1 MKKFFIILGA
11 VFLAVLVAGGSGIAF
26 LAYRGI
32 ALDKESRAYADK
44 AIPAIVSNWSEREL
58 LDRASPEFKQ
68 AVTIDQLDRMFRWFS
83 RLGQLESCEPS
94 TGQAGVSVT
103 PKEGKIIIGQYTAKA
118 KFQNG
123 EAAVSLR
130 SIKHGGQWQI
140 LRFDVNSAA
149 LAPQ

>member
-11 VFLAVLVAGGSGIAF
+11 VFLAVIVIGGSGIAF
-26 LAYRGI
+26 LAFRGI

-44 AIPAIVSNWSEREL
+44 AIPAIVSNWSEKEL
-58 LDRASPEFKQ
+58 LDRASPEFKH
-68 AVTIDQLDRMFRWFS
+68 AVTIDQLDRMFLWFS
-83 RLGQLESCEPS
+83 RLGQLESCEPAA
-94 TGQAGVSVT
+94 GQAGVSVT
-103 PKEGKIIIGQYTAKA
+103 PKDGKVTGGEYTAKV

-123 EAAVSLR
+123 EAIVSLR
-130 SIKHGGQWQI
+130 LIKHGEQWQI